1 MISFEDAQQK
11 ILSLPLSLKT
21 EVRPL
26 GQCFGSYL
34 ATALKAENPLPHW
47 NNSAMDGYAFAWSD
61 LESGQTEFPISMIIA
76 AGDTQHTILPKG
88 TAARIMTGA
97 PVPKGADTVIMQE
110 DTEKPSAEVVR
121 IVEAPSKG
129 KGANVRLAGEEAQVG
144 TVFIEKGTRLSGASL
159 GLCAALGFSE
169 LEVFALPKIGIIATG
184 DELKTIGEPLQ
195 FGEIWSSN
203 TISIQMELR
212 ALGFEAKDFGIA
224 RDSLASTKEIFGAAL
239 AECDVIISTGGVS
252 VGDFDFVKEALS
264 EFKLD
269 MSFWKV
275 AMKPGKPIAYGTF
288 NGKPL
293 FALPGNPVS
302 CLMSFH
308 QFVRPFLLQTVKYP
322 KPFLAKI
329 QAKLIEPITA
339 KGSRLDFRRMILEER
354 DGELWTKET
363 GSQSSA
369 WLTSLVK
376 ADALFPIPPEV
387 LEVPAGSTVILQL
400 LS

>member
-21 EVRPL
+21 EFRPL
-26 GQCFGSYL
+26 SQCFGSYL
-34 ATALKAENPLPHW
+34 AQTLKAAHPLPHW

-61 LESGQTEFPISMIIA
+61 LENGQAEFSISMIIA

-97 PVPKGADTVIMQE
+97 PLPKGADTVIMQE
-110 DTEKPSAEVVR
+110 NTDKPSEKVVR
-121 IVEAPSKG
+121 FNKAPNKG
-129 KGANVRLAGEEAQVG
+129 KGANVRIAGEESQVG
-144 TVFIEKGTRLSGASL
+144 NVFMKKGTRLGGAAL
-159 GLCAALGFSE
+159 GLCASLGYSK
-169 LEVFALPKIGIIATG
+169 LEVFTPPKIGILGTG
-184 DELKTIGEPLQ
+184 DELRTIGEPLR

-203 TISIQMELR
+203 TISIQMELQQ
-212 ALGFEAKDFGIA
+212 LGFSSKDYGIA
-224 RDSLASTKEIFGAAL
+224 RDSLASTKEVFGTAL
-239 AECDVIISTGGVS
+239 EECDVIISTGGVS

-288 NGKPL
+288 HGKPL

-302 CLMSFH
+302 CLMSFY
-308 QFVRPFLLQTVKYP
+308 QFVRPFLLQTVNYP
-322 KPFLAKI
+322 KPFLPKI
-329 QAKLIEPITA
+329 QAKLIDPITS

-354 DGELWTKET
+354 DGEVWTRET

-376 ADALFPIPPEV
+376 ADALFPIQPEISV
-387 LEVPAGSTVILQL
+387 LPSGSIVTLQL
-400 LS
+400 LL